1 MLYNSI
7 LETIGN
13 TPLVRLNR
21 VVPKNLK
28 PSVYAKLERFNP
40 MGSVKDRPAL
50 AMIEDAE
57 KRGVLRPGMTI
68 VEATSGNTGLGLA
81 MIAAV
86 KGYKIRLII
95 EHIDVLDS
103 TIFAAEAL
111 GAELHFVDSFE
122 EAVAYAERQGS
133 ENSDVY
139 VPHQFKN
146 VSNPAVHQRTT
157 AKEILGD
164 LDGKISCF
172 VASFGSGGTFT
183 GVGSVLKEFNPAIR
197 LILVEPDTVPLFS
210 GGKIACS
217 EIHGVGPTF
226 KSSFFREELIDD
238 ILQVNAH
245 QAHKMMKRLA
255 SEEGMIVG
263 PSSGALAHAACLVAN
278 KYNYQDAS
286 IVTVFPDMGDRYFNE
301 RLFEDQDTEP
311 LTQPYA
317 V

>member
-1 MLYNSI
+1 M
-7 LETIGN
+7 
-13 TPLVRLNR
+13 VRLNR
-21 VVPKNLK
+21 VVPKGLT

-57 KRGVLRPGMTI
+57 KRGTLRPGMTI

-95 EHIDVLDS
+95 EQIDVLDS
-103 TIFAAEAL
+103 TIFAAQAL

-122 EAVAYAERQGS
+122 EAVAYAEMLGRK
-133 ENSDVY
+133 NRDIY

-146 VSNPAVHQRTT
+146 LSNPTVHQRTT
-157 AKEILGD
+157 AREIIDD
-164 LDGKISCF
+164 LDGRITCF
-172 VASFGSGGTFT
+172 IASFGSGGTFT
-183 GVGSVLKEFNPAIR
+183 GVGTVLKRFNPAIR

-238 ILQVNAH
+238 ILQVNAR
-245 QAHKMMKRLA
+245 QAHEMMRRLA
-255 SEEGMIVG
+255 SEEGVIVG
-263 PSSGALAHAACLVAN
+263 PSSGALAYAACLVAEQ
-278 KYNYQDAS
+278 YDRQDES

-301 RLFEDQDTEP
+301 RLFENSTAAP
-311 LTQPYA
+311 LTRQSA